1 MAQDRKSF
9 LLRLDPALHASL
21 QRWADE
27 ELRSLN
33 GQIEFLLRQA
43 VAKRGVKLPEE
54 KSSGT
59 SGDKSGGERK
69 A

>member
-9 LLRLDPALHASL
+9 LIRIDPALHTAL
-21 QRWADE
+21 QQWADE

-33 GQIEFLLRQA
+33 GQIEFILKQT
-43 VAKRGVKLPEE
+43 VAKRGVKLPKVEA
-54 KSSGT
+54 ST
-59 SGDKSGGERK
+59 AERK